1 MMSELKK
8 KRLSVHMIKNFE
20 YSRLFDENDSED
32 EAKAQ
37 VQLGTTREQR
47 EEDREVEKRKSYKH

>member
-20 YSRLFDENDSED
+20 HSRLFDENDSED
-32 EAKAQ
+32 EAKVQ
-37 VQLGTTREQR
+37 V
-47 EEDREVEKRKSYKH
+47 